1 MSISDKT
8 TQTHDSLQEAIKGL
22 IDTQFQLLMM
32 TQQSSQVFSAAIAA
46 LSQAMSAPRKLI
58 TDAAGNPVGVVSQIE
73 QGNPNV

>member
-1 MSISDKT
+1 MSITDT
-8 TQTHDSLQEAIKGL
+8 TNQTHDALQEAIKGL

-32 TQQSSQVFSAAIAA
+32 TQQSSQVFAAAIAA

-58 TDAAGNPVGVVSQIE
+58 TDDAGNPIGVVSQME